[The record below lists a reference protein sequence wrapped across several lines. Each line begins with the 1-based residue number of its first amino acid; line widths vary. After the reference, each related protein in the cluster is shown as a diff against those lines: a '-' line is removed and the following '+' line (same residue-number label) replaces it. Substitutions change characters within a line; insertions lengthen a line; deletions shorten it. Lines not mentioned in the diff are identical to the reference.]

1 MGDLLSDGLLLFE
14 RRDVRLVVA
23 SNFLESSAT

>member
-1 MGDLLSDGLLLFE
+1 MGDLLSDDLLLFE
-14 RRDVRLVVA
+14 RRDVILVVA